1 MSRDV
6 CRVALLG
13 CLVLF
18 CSAMLSKLLAAHNNP
33 QNVVVIS
40 W

>member
-6 CRVALLG
+6 CSVAQLG
-13 CLVLF
+13 CLVLL
-18 CSAMLSKLLAAHNNP
+18 CSAMLSKLMAAYNNP